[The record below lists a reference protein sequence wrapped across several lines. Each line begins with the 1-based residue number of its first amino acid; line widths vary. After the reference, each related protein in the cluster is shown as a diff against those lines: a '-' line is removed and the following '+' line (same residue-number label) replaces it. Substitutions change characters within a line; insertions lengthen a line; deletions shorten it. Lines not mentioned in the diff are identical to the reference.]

1 MVRVKWMKR
10 RGGRFLLIF
19 RYILYC
25 AGIWLHLLVMTGM
38 LAGLGCGP
46 GGAKSS
52 FEVEKNDADGGFMG
66 KEPWRSER
74 GEKESWKRERSDA
87 KGKKKAN
94 GGNKQNK
101 ETKKDPVIRVLL
113 MTNGYQGIQHSRAEL
128 VSPAG
133 MILEA
138 GEERWQVEGGQSL
151 SITPGDERVKDKIV
165 RVWAKD
171 GGEIT
176 VNSIDR
182 AYGKPSYEGTVEIRC
197 GTNGLILI
205 NELPVERYLCKVV
218 PSEMPPSYELEALKV
233 QAVCARSYAY
243 RQMASYGYPEYEVHV
258 DDSTAYQVYG
268 NSKPQERSTQAVNA
282 TCGEVVMYHG
292 QIATT
297 YYYSTSCGETTSLE
311 AWGTPVNDENGYLQ
325 AVEVSGKVGDYE
337 KDLPW
342 YRWEA
347 AIPVQTLS
355 TLVEQNLGKGL
366 GMIRDIQVTKKGPGG
381 VVLQIKLIGENGDE
395 TVDTENKIRAALGG
409 NGYEIKKQDGGV
421 VPSSK
426 LLPSA
431 FFTVEKGADIFV
443 IKGGG
448 YGHGIG
454 MSQNGANE
462 MAKEGRSYEEI
473 VEFFFRGAK
482 VQMGTG

>member
-1 MVRVKWMKR
+1 MVSENGVKKE
-10 RGGRFLLIF
+10 GGGSFLVV
-19 RYILYC
+19 RYIFYC
-25 AGIWLHLLVMTGM
+25 VGISLQLLLTSGM

-46 GGAKSS
+46 GGIKSS
-52 FEVEKNDADGGFMG
+52 FEVENRDNRESFVGGL
-66 KEPWRSER
+66 WRSER
-74 GEKESWKRERSDA
+74 AKKEEQKKEDSDIAQEKKSDE
-87 KGKKKAN
+87 KDVKH
-94 GGNKQNK
+94 NKIK
-101 ETKKDPVIRVLL
+101 EDPVIRVLL
-113 MTNGYQGIQHSRAEL
+113 KTKGYQEIEHSQIEL
-128 VSPAG
+128 VSSEG
-133 MILEA
+133 MIFEV
-138 GEERWQVEGGQSL
+138 GEEQWEVEKGQSW
-151 SITPGDERVKDKIV
+151 SVAPDDERLKNKILRV
-165 RVWAKD
+165 RAKD

-176 VNSIDR
+176 VNSMER
-182 AYGKPSYEGTVEIRC
+182 ACGKPSYEGILEIRC
-197 GTNGLILI
+197 GANGVVLI
-205 NELPVERYLCKVV
+205 NELPVEHYLCKVV

-243 RQMASYGYPEYEVHV
+243 RQIVSYAYPEYEAHV

-268 NSKPQERSTQAVNA
+268 NAHPQERSTQAVKM
-282 TCGEVVMYHG
+282 TSGEVVMYHG

-311 AWGTPVNDENGYLQ
+311 AWGTPTNDENGYLQ
-325 AVEVSGKVGDYE
+325 TVEVSGKVGDYE

-355 TLVEQNLGKGL
+355 ALVEQNLGKGL
-366 GMIRDIQVTKKGPGG
+366 GTIQDIQITKKGPGE
-381 VVLQIKLIGENGDE
+381 VAIQMKLIGENGE
-395 TVDTENKIRAALGG
+395 ATVDTENKIRAALGG
-409 NGYEIKKQDGGV
+409 NGYKIKKQDGSV
-421 VPSSK
+421 VESAK

-431 FFTVEKGADIFV
+431 FFTVEKGGDTFL

-462 MAKEGRSYEEI
+462 MAKEGKSYEEI
-473 VEFFFRGAK
+473 IEFFFKGAK

>member
-1 MVRVKWMKR
+1 MRVNWVKR
-10 RGGRFLLIF
+10 ESGRSLLIF
-19 RYILYC
+19 RYIFYC
-25 AGIWLHLLVMTGM
+25 AGIWLHLLVTVGM

-52 FEVEKNDADGGFMG
+52 FEVKKNDDGRGFFG
-66 KEPWRSER
+66 KELWGSGK
-74 GEKESWKRERSDA
+74 GEKESWKRGCSDA
-87 KGKKKAN
+87 KGEKESN
-94 GGNKQNK
+94 RENRQNK

-113 MTNGYQGIQHSRAEL
+113 MTDGYQGIQHSQAEL
-128 VSPAG
+128 VSSEG
-133 MILEA
+133 MVLEA
-138 GEERWQVEGGQSL
+138 GEERWQVEGGQSWT
-151 SITPGDERVKDKIV
+151 ITSGDERLKDKIV
-165 RVWAKD
+165 RVRAKD

-176 VNSIDR
+176 VNSIER

-243 RQMASYGYPEYEVHV
+243 RQMASYGYPEYEAHV

-268 NSKPQERSTQAVNA
+268 NSKPQERSTQAVNE
-282 TCGEVVMYHG
+282 TSGEVVMYHG

-311 AWGTPVNDENGYLQ
+311 AWGTPANDENGYLQ

-342 YRWEA
+342 YRWETV
-347 AIPVQTLS
+347 IPVQTLS

-366 GMIRDIQVTKKGPGG
+366 GIIRDIQVTKKGPGG
-381 VVLQIKLIGENGDE
+381 VVLQIKLIGENGDA

-431 FFTVEKGADIFV
+431 FFTVEKGADTFV